1 MDKREMILDGLK
13 TLNNDSA
20 VELWNEYCS
29 ECNCPDDTIFD
40 NGESFFEEHFE
51 GRVTEAVQAA
61 LAGDYNFSHD
71 YVRFNGYA
79 NLESFNCAD
88 DDNSP
93 VDFDSLADYLIENK
107 DDDEIAELLDIE
119 FEEETEEDEETERE

>member
-1 MDKREMILDGLK
+1 MEKREMIVDGLQSAG
-13 TLNNDSA
+13 DSLI

-40 NGESFFEEHFE
+40 NGESFFEENFS
-51 GRVTEAVQAA
+51 GSVFDAVRAVQY
-61 LAGDYNFSHD
+61 GDYNVAHD

-79 NLESFNCAD
+79 NLESFNYAD

-93 VDFDSLADYLIENK
+93 VEIDSLADYLIENK
-107 DDDEIAELLDIE
+107 DEDELADLLDIE
-119 FEEETEEDEETERE
+119 FEDETEQE